1 MTAAAKP
8 GRREGGG
15 TLDCRTRD
23 LVLMEGGATRAAA
36 VATWA
41 LVCARGDGLV
51 GVAALRSRTICR
63 FQMRSRLA
71 DSVGMFVGVTG
82 VCTLGTDGFAIME
95 RVILLLSSLLL
106 VAGTFGGTCTLVTR
120 DMLGVC
126 TLGTCCMFWVVEDVA
141 TSARRS
147 GCACT
152 WAFCC
157 LNDAVEVLGCLRIS
171 GVACHAL

>member
-1 MTAAAKP
+1 MTATAKP

-41 LVCARGDGLV
+41 LVRARGDVLF
-51 GVAALRSRTICR
+51 GVVALRILTTRR
-63 FQMRSRLA
+63 FRMRSRLA
-71 DSVGMFVGVTG
+71 ESVGMFIGVTG
-82 VCTLGTDGFAIME
+82 LCTLGTDGCVSIE
-95 RVILLLSSLLL
+95 RVIFLLSIVL
-106 VAGTFGGTCTLVTR
+106 VVGTFGGTCTLGTR
-120 DMLGVC
+120 DMLCVC
-126 TLGTCCMFWVVEDVA
+126 TLGTRCILWVVEDVA

-152 WAFCC
+152 WAF
-157 LNDAVEVLGCLRIS
+157 
-171 GVACHAL
+171 VASMIRWRSWAA